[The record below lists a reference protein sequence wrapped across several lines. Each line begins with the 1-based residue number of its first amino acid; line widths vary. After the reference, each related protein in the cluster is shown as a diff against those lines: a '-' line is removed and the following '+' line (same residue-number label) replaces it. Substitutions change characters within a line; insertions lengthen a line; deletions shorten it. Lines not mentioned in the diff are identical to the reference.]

1 MENAWAAVAV
11 SGALL
16 LGNAFFVAAEY
27 GLVGARRSRIDALA
41 KRGNRNAK
49 LLQTIYANFTAYV
62 AGIQVAITMF
72 GIGIGAITEEQLRK
86 AITRTVPNLP
96 PFASSIVSILIVTY
110 IVVVLGEILPKY
122 LALAHPDKVA
132 LSIARPTHFLVLAF
146 KPLVWVVQSTG
157 NLALRLIGLNMD
169 SLRTESVSKEELGL
183 LVKAGGGDV
192 LEEDHAHMVAK
203 ALRLDVLDV
212 ADVMVHRLDIQ
223 WIDASIPTVELLD
236 RLSTL
241 RHSRFP
247 VCRDDI
253 DDVIGIGY
261 LQDVL
266 SHRNEDGFEL
276 AKILRPVEAVPENL
290 SLARAINRMR
300 DAKTQILIVMDEY
313 GGTSGLI
320 TLEDIIEEVFGEL
333 EDQPESGR
341 PPIERLGTHRI
352 SARADVRYDELLEF
366 LGLETDEQTSTET
379 LATLVIEHVERVPRV
394 GDIVDLPIGRLR
406 VENMARRRITRVWI
420 QLSREASPADS

>member
-49 LLQTIYANFTAYV
+49 LLQTIYANFPAYV
-62 AGIQVAITMF
+62 AGIQVAITML
-72 GIGIGAITEEQLRK
+72 GIGIGAITEEQLRN
-86 AITRTVPNLP
+86 AITKTIPNLH
-96 PFASSIVSILIVTY
+96 PFASSLVSILLVTY

-132 LSIARPTHFLVLAF
+132 LAIARPTHLLVLAF
-146 KPLVWVVQSTG
+146 KPLVWFVQSTG
-157 NLALRLIGLNMD
+157 NLALRIVGLNME
-169 SLRTESVSKEELGL
+169 SLRSESVSKEELAL
-183 LVKAGGGDV
+183 LVKSGGGDV
-192 LEEDHAHMVAK
+192 LEEDHANMVAK

-212 ADVMVHRLDIQ
+212 TDVMVHRLDIQ
-223 WIDASIPTVELLD
+223 WIDVSTPSSELLD

-247 VCRDDI
+247 VCKDDI
-253 DDVIGIGY
+253 DDVVGIGY

-266 SHRNEDGFEL
+266 SRRHEDGFEL
-276 AKILRPVEAVPENL
+276 SKIIRQVEAVPENL

-333 EDQPESGR
+333 EDQPETGR
-341 PPIERLGTHRI
+341 PPIERLGAYRV
-352 SARADVRYDELLEF
+352 SSRADVRYDELLEF
-366 LGLETDEQTSTET
+366 LGIETDEETSTET
-379 LATLVIEHVERVPRV
+379 LATLVVESLERVPRV

-420 QLSREASPADS
+420 QLSREPSAADS